1 MSSGSKWAKYL
12 HSKDAKR
19 LMLEIRKKYI
29 SYGRLTGKIVLK
41 NTTDTER
48 KDIGGI
54 LGKHYSTSSITINAK
69 EIEESILSNNV
80 YGQAQIKEI
89 IDAYFNENVLT
100 SKQNKQNKDNDDLNY
115 YNYLKEIL
123 IQNNYNK
130 KLIDWLDYSY
140 INKKQG
146 YLILQNIKK
155 DSKSLTIFNNVC
167 FGINKIINE
176 DINMPIAVFASSI
189 SGNPHFLDKVGGAG
203 ASLFTSI
210 LAYLYNTQYPINTSS
225 WYELYQKAGLIKN
238 DIAGNVAIYNVHL
251 LIGDTFHLGAEGC
264 YKYKETFM
272 LTYNSLDKAQKAITF
287 NNTVY
292 IVENEMVY
300 SYLQKEIK
308 NKKVALICTSGQ
320 LSQTASKLIDLLV
333 KSNNK
338 IYYSGDI
345 DPEGIC
351 ICDKL
356 WQKHP
361 NNIVPWFMNTEAYK
375 LCMSN
380 EDISASRLSM
390 LDNII
395 NPELLEV
402 SKYLKKDKKAG
413 YQENIIKLYLD
424 VLNTNL

>member
-12 HSKDAKR
+12 HSKDVKR

-29 SYGRLTGKIVLK
+29 SYGKLTGKIVLK
-41 NTTDTER
+41 NTTDSER
-48 KDIGGI
+48 KDIGRI
-54 LGKHYSTSSITINAK
+54 LGKHYSTDNISINAK
-69 EIEESILSNNV
+69 EIEESVLCNNV
-80 YGQAQIKEI
+80 YGQTQIKEI
-89 IDAYFNENVLT
+89 IDAYFNEDVLT
-100 SKQNKQNKDNDDLNY
+100 SKQNKENKDSDDLNY
-115 YNYLKEIL
+115 YNSLKEIL
-123 IQNNYNK
+123 IRNNYNK
-130 KLIDWLDYSY
+130 KLIEWLDYSY
-140 INKKQG
+140 KNKKQG
-146 YLILQNIKK
+146 YLILQNIRK
-155 DSKSLTIFNNVC
+155 DKKSLTIFNNVC

-176 DINMPIAVFASSI
+176 EINLPIAVFASSI

-210 LAYLYNTQYPINTSS
+210 LAYLYNVQYPTNASS
-225 WYELYQKAGLIKN
+225 WYELYQKAGLVKN
-238 DIAGNVAIYNVHL
+238 DIAGNVAMYNVHL

-272 LTYNSLDKAQKAITF
+272 LTYNNLEKAQKAICS

-308 NKKVALICTSGQ
+308 NKDASLICTSGQ
-320 LSQTASKLIDLLV
+320 LSQTASILIDLLV

-356 WQKHP
+356 WQKYP
-361 NNIVPWFMNTEAYK
+361 NNIVPWLMNTEAYK
-375 LCMSN
+375 LAKSN
-380 EDISASRLSM
+380 EDISESRLLM
-390 LDNII
+390 LDNVV
-395 NPELLEV
+395 NSELVELT
-402 SKYLKKDKKAG
+402 KNLKKDKKAA
-413 YQENIIKLYLD
+413 YQENIINLYLD
-424 VLNTNL
+424 DLNMKS